1 MSRAI
6 ALLVAAVVSV
16 SALAGC
22 SSLVEGVPSPTPQ
35 DFGGIVSALGDA
47 GISVSNP
54 VSGDAGC
61 SDPSLF
67 GTAIAFSAYGAGI
80 PASAPVKL
88 RVYIFGDVDSYQRKR
103 AAVDGCVARWATD
116 PATFETIDAAP
127 YVLAGQGP
135 WPAGFKDALQTAL
148 HAAAG
153 ASSPNVPGGT

>member
-1 MSRAI
+1 MSRAT
-6 ALLVAAVVSV
+6 ALLVAAL
-16 SALAGC
+16 ALAGC
-22 SSLVEGVPSPTPQ
+22 SGLVEGVPSPTPQ
-35 DFGGIVSALGDA
+35 DFGGIVSTLGAA

-67 GTAIAFSAYGAGI
+67 GTAVAFGAYGLGI

-88 RVYIFGDVDSYQRKR
+88 RVYIFGDTDAYQRKR
-103 AAVDGCVARWATD
+103 PTVDTCVARWATD

-135 WPAGFKDALQTAL
+135 WPAPFKDALQRAL

-153 ASSPNVPGGT
+153 ASSPNVPSGT